1 MDDQRGA
8 TAMIVDSLNHHFK
21 FAVLI
26 TSFLKES
33 IRNLLS
39 YTID

>member
-8 TAMIVDSLNHHFK
+8 TMIFDSLNHHFK